1 MLSLWLSTAFAAEIY
16 VNGTRADVMPAITME
31 NVTVRF
37 DTQGNCW
44 IDAPMYK
51 ISVVP
56 SLSAVSSPAPAPAYT
71 PPAYTPPAA
80 VPTPAYSSPARTYPP
95 LPPAPVPAAPT
106 YDGTTSLPTSSYGAA
121 AYVAPLGVA
130 AGSWWLVTEDND
142 SSGQAIDIKINGN
155 EVRRVRSGEGQ
166 VIIDIGAFLRRGA
179 NTVEIT
185 ALPGSYGGG
194 LLAVYL
200 GKGSDSGGTVRMDTP
215 AVKFARRSTDSTSGT
230 VKEYTLTVP

>member
-1 MLSLWLSTAFAAEIY
+1 MFSLWISTAFAAEIY

-37 DTQGNCW
+37 DSQGNCW

-56 SLSAVSSPAPAPAYT
+56 SSQATPVYAPVATTAPAPTYTPAPTYSPAP
-71 PPAYTPPAA
+71 
-80 VPTPAYSSPARTYPP
+80 TY
-95 LPPAPVPAAPT
+95 APVPTASPAST
-106 YDGTTSLPTSSYGAA
+106 YGAA

-130 AGSWWLVTEDND
+130 TGVWWLVSEDND

-166 VIIDIGAFLRRGA
+166 VIIDIGAFLRRGS
-179 NTVEIT
+179 NQVEIT

-200 GKGSDSGGTVRMDTP
+200 GKGSDAGGTVRMDTP
-215 AVKFARRSTDSTSGT
+215 DVKFARRATDSSSGT